1 MDENNRT
8 QEQAQQETNTAGEQN
23 ANDGGQEQEPVT
35 IESLYA
41 ELSKVRAES
50 AKNKAALDK
59 ALHNNGE
66 LTKQLRERM
75 SASEKEAEAK
85 REAEEQQA
93 NRIKELEDYKRRSE
107 ARERYLAMGMT
118 ADFAKEA
125 AEAEVAG
132 DMEALTSIYKK
143 NQDAVLKAQKDEW
156 IKTQPQVNAGHGEEA
171 ETDDP
176 FLKGWK
182 SV

>member
-1 MDENNRT
+1 MDENNKNDQMPQEAQVTEQTATT
-8 QEQAQQETNTAGEQN
+8 QEEQ
-23 ANDGGQEQEPVT
+23 PVT
-35 IESLYA
+35 LESLMT

-66 LTKQLRERM
+66 LTKQLREKM

-107 ARERYLAMGMT
+107 ARERYLAMGM
-118 ADFAKEA
+118 APDLAKDA

-132 DMEALTSIYKK
+132 DMEGLTSVYKK
-143 NQDAVLKAQKDEW
+143 NTDFMLKAKEAEW
-156 IKTQPQVNAGHGEEA
+156 LKSQPKVNAGHGEGADA
-171 ETDDP
+171 EDP
-176 FLKGWK
+176 FLKGWNAGTI
-182 SV
+182 